1 MAKERTCDLHLHTR
15 WSDGTLS
22 VAETARRAKGLGFS
36 AIAITDHDT
45 VGPELTAPVQEL
57 SGIEVIC
64 GVEIKAD
71 ILGQRGE
78 ILGYF
83 IDPTHPAL
91 RELFDW
97 MAKARVERMQEMV
110 RRCRKLLGIPVEY
123 EEVAA
128 RAGGS
133 VGRPH
138 LACELVRHGVAGSLE
153 EAFDRY
159 LSQGGAC
166 YVPLP
171 RATSARVIEVIRAA
185 GGVAALAH
193 PGLLSLSDFEAAL
206 RKLRDEGM
214 AAVEVD
220 YPYDEKRYQVSIG
233 VEELRAL
240 AKKLELVPTGGSDD
254 HGPGSVK
261 ESLGQIRVPYEVVE
275 RLSELS
281 SVT

>member
-1 MAKERTCDLHLHTR
+1 MGGERFCDLHLHTK

-22 VAETARRAKGLGFS
+22 VVETARRAKQAGFS

-45 VGPELTAPVQEL
+45 VGPELTAPFVVIE
-57 SGIEVIC
+57 GIEVIS
-64 GVEIKAD
+64 GVELKAD
-71 ILGQRGE
+71 IFGTRGE

-83 IDPTHPAL
+83 IQPHHPAL
-91 RELFDW
+91 QELFAW
-97 MAKARVERMQEMV
+97 MAQARVRRMQEMV
-110 RRCRKLLGIPVEY
+110 RRCREVLGIPVSF

-138 LACELVRHGVAGSLE
+138 LAAELVKHGVAATFE
-153 EAFDRY
+153 EAFDRF
-159 LSQGGAC
+159 LGQGGEC

-171 RATSARVIEVIRAA
+171 RATSKQVIEAIRAA

-193 PGLLSLSDFEAAL
+193 PGLLPFSDFQDVLQRLKA
-206 RKLRDEGM
+206 EGM
-214 AAVEVD
+214 AALEVD
-220 YPYDEKRYQVSIG
+220 YPYDPTRYEVSID
-233 VEELRAL
+233 VPTLRAL
-240 AKKLELVPTGGSDD
+240 AEELELVPTGGSDD

-261 ESLGQIRVPYEVVE
+261 ESLGLIRVPYDVVE
-275 RLSELS
+275 RLSALS

>member
-1 MAKERTCDLHLHTR
+1 MGARYCDLHLHTK

-22 VAETARRAKGLGFS
+22 VADTARRARAMGFS
-36 AIAITDHDT
+36 AVAITDHDT
-45 VGPELTAPVQEL
+45 VGPEIRAPLEERA
-57 SGIEVIC
+57 GIQVIC

-71 ILGQRGE
+71 VLGERGE

-83 IDPTHPAL
+83 IHPGHPAL

-97 MAKARVERMQEMV
+97 MASARVERMRAMV
-110 RRCRKLLGIPVEY
+110 QRCREALGIPLTY
-123 EEVAA
+123 EEVVA

-138 LACELVRHGVAGSLE
+138 LAAELVRYGVARDYQ
-153 EAFDRY
+153 EAFDRF
-159 LSQGGAC
+159 LGQGGEC

-171 RATSARVIEVIRAA
+171 RAESARVIAAILAA

-193 PGLLSLSDFEAAL
+193 PALLSLPDFEAAL
-206 RKLRDEGM
+206 LRLREEGL
-214 AAVEVD
+214 AALEVD
-220 YPYDEKRYQVSIG
+220 YPYDPARNSLSIT

-240 AKKLELVPTGGSDD
+240 AEKLDLIPTGGSDD
-254 HGPGSVK
+254 HGPGSVR
-261 ESLGQIRVPYEVVE
+261 ESLGLVRVPYEVVE
-275 RLSELS
+275 RLSVLC

>member
-1 MAKERTCDLHLHTR
+1 MGSRYCDLHLHTK

-22 VAETARRAKGLGFS
+22 VADTARRAMAMGFS

-45 VGPELTAPVQEL
+45 VGPELRAPLEERA
-57 SGIEVIC
+57 GIQVIC

-71 ILGQRGE
+71 VLGERGE

-83 IDPTHPAL
+83 IQPGHPAL
-91 RELFDW
+91 RELFSW
-97 MAKARVERMQEMV
+97 MARARVERMREMV
-110 RRCRKLLGIPVEY
+110 RRCREALGIPLTY

-138 LACELVRHGVAGSLE
+138 LAAELVRHGVAKDYQ
-153 EAFDRY
+153 EAFDRF
-159 LSQGGAC
+159 LGQGGEC

-171 RATSARVIEVIRAA
+171 RAESARVIEAIRAA

-193 PGLLSLSDFEAAL
+193 PALLSLPDFEAAL
-206 RKLRDEGM
+206 LRLREEGM
-214 AAVEVD
+214 AALEVD
-220 YPYDEKRYQVSIG
+220 YPYDPARNALSIS

-240 AKKLELVPTGGSDD
+240 AEKLDLVPTGGSDD
-254 HGPGSVK
+254 HGPGSVR
-261 ESLGQIRVPYEVVE
+261 ESLGLVRIPYEVVE
-275 RLSELS
+275 RLSALC

>member
-1 MAKERTCDLHLHTR
+1 MGERYCDLHLHTK

-22 VAETARRAKGLGFS
+22 VADTARRARAMGFS

-45 VGPELTAPVQEL
+45 VGPELRAPLEERA
-57 SGIEVIC
+57 GIQVIC

-71 ILGQRGE
+71 VLGERGE

-83 IDPTHPAL
+83 IQPGHPTL

-97 MAKARVERMQEMV
+97 MARARVERMREMV
-110 RRCRKLLGIPVEY
+110 LRCREALGIPLTY

-138 LACELVRHGVAGSLE
+138 LAAELVRYGVARDYQQ
-153 EAFDRY
+153 AFDRF
-159 LSQGGAC
+159 LGQGGEC

-171 RATSARVIEVIRAA
+171 RAGSARVIAAIRAA

-193 PGLLSLSDFEAAL
+193 PALLSLPDFEAAL
-206 RKLRDEGM
+206 LRLREEGL

-220 YPYDEKRYQVSIG
+220 YPYDPARNALSIA
-233 VEELRAL
+233 VEELRTL
-240 AKKLELVPTGGSDD
+240 AEKLDLIPTGGSDD
-254 HGPGSVK
+254 HGPGSVRD
-261 ESLGQIRVPYEVVE
+261 SLGLVRVPYEVVE
-275 RLSELS
+275 RLSALC

>member
-1 MAKERTCDLHLHTR
+1 MDGRHCDLHLHTV

-22 VAETARRAKGLGFS
+22 VADTARRAKAAGFC

-45 VGPELTAPVQEL
+45 VGPELSAPRRCL
-57 SGIEVIC
+57 AGLEVIC

-71 ILGQRGE
+71 VLGQRGE

-83 IDPTHPAL
+83 IQPRHPAL
-91 RELFDW
+91 QELFSW
-97 MAKARVERMQEMV
+97 MAEARVERMREMV
-110 RRCRKLLGIPVEY
+110 ARCRDRLGIGVTY

-138 LACELVRHGVAGSLE
+138 LAAELVRHGVARDYQ
-153 EAFDRY
+153 EAFDRF
-159 LSQGGAC
+159 LGQGGEC

-171 RATSARVIEVIRAA
+171 RATSRRVIEAIRAA

-193 PGLLSLSDFEAAL
+193 PALLQLSDFEAAL
-206 RKLRDEGM
+206 LQLKEEGM
-214 AAVEVD
+214 VALEVD
-220 YPYDEKRYQVSIG
+220 YPYDPGRNEISIT

-240 AKKLELVPTGGSDD
+240 ANKLDLIPTGGSDD
-254 HGPGSVK
+254 HGPGSVR
-261 ESLGQIRVPYEVVE
+261 ESLGLIRVPYEVVE
-275 RLSELS
+275 RLSALS

>member
-1 MAKERTCDLHLHTR
+1 MGSRYCDLHLHTK

-22 VAETARRAKGLGFS
+22 VADTAVRAMAMGFS

-45 VGPELTAPVQEL
+45 VGPELRAPLEERA
-57 SGIEVIC
+57 GIQVIC

-71 ILGQRGE
+71 VLGERGE

-83 IDPTHPAL
+83 IQPGHPAL
-91 RELFDW
+91 RELFSW
-97 MAKARVERMQEMV
+97 MARARVERMREMV
-110 RRCRKLLGIPVEY
+110 RRCREALGIPLTY

-138 LACELVRHGVAGSLE
+138 LAAELVRHGVAKDYQ
-153 EAFDRY
+153 EAFDRF
-159 LSQGGAC
+159 LGQGGEC

-171 RATSARVIEVIRAA
+171 RAESARVIEAIRAA

-193 PGLLSLSDFEAAL
+193 PALLSLPDFEAAL
-206 RKLRDEGM
+206 LRLREEGM
-214 AAVEVD
+214 AALEVD
-220 YPYDEKRYQVSIG
+220 YPYDPARNALSIS

-240 AKKLELVPTGGSDD
+240 AEKLDLVPTGGSDD
-254 HGPGSVK
+254 HGPGSVR
-261 ESLGQIRVPYEVVE
+261 ESLGLVRIPYEVVE
-275 RLSELS
+275 RLSALC

>member
-1 MAKERTCDLHLHTR
+1 MGSRYCDLHLHTK

-22 VAETARRAKGLGFS
+22 VADTARRAMAMGFS

-45 VGPELTAPVQEL
+45 VGPELRAPLEERA
-57 SGIEVIC
+57 GIQVIC

-71 ILGQRGE
+71 VLGERGE

-83 IDPTHPAL
+83 IQPGHPAL
-91 RELFDW
+91 RELFSW
-97 MAKARVERMQEMV
+97 MARARVERMREMV
-110 RRCRKLLGIPVEY
+110 RRCREALGIPLTY

-138 LACELVRHGVAGSLE
+138 LAAELVRHGVAKDYQ
-153 EAFDRY
+153 EAFDRF
-159 LSQGGAC
+159 LGQGGEC

-171 RATSARVIEVIRAA
+171 RAESARVIEAIRAA

-193 PGLLSLSDFEAAL
+193 PALLSLPDFEAAL
-206 RKLRDEGM
+206 LRLREEGM
-214 AAVEVD
+214 AALEVD
-220 YPYDEKRYQVSIG
+220 YPYDPARNVLSIS

-240 AKKLELVPTGGSDD
+240 AEKLDLVPTGGSDD
-254 HGPGSVK
+254 HGPGSVR
-261 ESLGQIRVPYEVVE
+261 ESLGLVRIPYEVVE
-275 RLSELS
+275 RLSALC

>member
-1 MAKERTCDLHLHTR
+1 MATRFCDLHLHTK

-22 VAETARRAKGLGFS
+22 VADTARRARKAGFS

-45 VGPELTAPVQEL
+45 VGEEL
-57 SGIEVIC
+57 SSPRQEIAGIEVIC
-64 GVEIKAD
+64 GVEIKAEV
-71 ILGQRGE
+71 LGERGE

-83 IDPTHPAL
+83 IRPGHPAL
-91 RELFDW
+91 EELFSW
-97 MAKARVERMQEMV
+97 MARARTDRMREMV
-110 RRCRKLLGIPVEY
+110 RRCRELLGVPVTY

-138 LACELVRHGVAGSLE
+138 LAAALVRHGVATSFQD
-153 EAFDRY
+153 AFDRF
-159 LSQGGAC
+159 LGQGGKC

-171 RATSARVIEVIRAA
+171 RAGSERVIEAIRAA

-193 PGLLSLSDFEAAL
+193 PALLALPDFEAAL
-206 RKLRDEGM
+206 LRLREEGM
-214 AAVEVD
+214 AALEVD
-220 YPYDEKRYQVSIG
+220 YPYDPTRYQLSIT

-240 AKKLELVPTGGSDD
+240 AEKLDLVPTGGSDD
-254 HGPGSVK
+254 HGPGSVR
-261 ESLGQIRVPYEVVE
+261 ESLGLVRVPYEVVE
-275 RLSELS
+275 RLSALS